1 MSQFDLTQ
9 LSKKNQEFVRI
20 AKHQLLENGKTEEE
34 AESLIQEILPAI
46 HENQGK
52 GIPARTLFGAPTV
65 WAASF
70 SPEKHQK
77 RYEKEHPK
85 LNDAPSLMILDSFLF
100 IFGVFAAISAFM
112 NLVAP
117 RRTGYGLITLIL
129 GSLTG
134 ALLLYLM
141 YYFFY
146 QYMDGTKDRS
156 ERPSLWKSMPILV
169 GVMFLWVIVLSFTSL
184 LPQVLNPT
192 IPDVLA
198 IVLGALALVLRF
210 YLKKRFNIKSSSTA
224 PATRR

>member
-1 MSQFDLTQ
+1 
-9 LSKKNQEFVRI
+9 
-20 AKHQLLENGKTEEE
+20 
-34 AESLIQEILPAI
+34 
-46 HENQGK
+46 
-52 GIPARTLFGAPTV
+52 
-65 WAASF
+65 
-70 SPEKHQK
+70 
-77 RYEKEHPK
+77 
-85 LNDAPSLMILDSFLF
+85 MILDSFLF

-192 IPDVLA
+192 IPDVFA
-198 IVLGALALVLRF
+198 IILGALALVLRF

-224 PATRR
+224 PTTRR

>member
-1 MSQFDLTQ
+1 MSHTDLHQ
-9 LSKKNQEFVRI
+9 LSKKNQEFIRI

-65 WAASF
+65 WANSF
-70 SPEKHQK
+70 SEKE

-141 YYFFY
+141 Y
-146 QYMDGTKDRS
+146 
-156 ERPSLWKSMPILV
+156 
-169 GVMFLWVIVLSFTSL
+169 
-184 LPQVLNPT
+184 
-192 IPDVLA
+192 
-198 IVLGALALVLRF
+198 
-210 YLKKRFNIKSSSTA
+210 
-224 PATRR
+224 

>member
-1 MSQFDLTQ
+1 MSQTDLHQ
-9 LSKKNQEFVRI
+9 LSKKNQEFIRI

-65 WAASF
+65 WANSF
-70 SPEKHQK
+70 SEKE

-141 YYFFY
+141 SLSLEIHADSCWSHVPLGHCLVLYFPTPTGSQPNYSRCPCHRF
-146 QYMDGTKDRS
+146 RS
-156 ERPSLWKSMPILV
+156 FSTCP
-169 GVMFLWVIVLSFTSL
+169 SL
-184 LPQVLNPT
+184 LPQETL
-192 IPDVLA
+192 
-198 IVLGALALVLRF
+198 
-210 YLKKRFNIKSSSTA
+210 
-224 PATRR
+224 

>member
-1 MSQFDLTQ
+1 MSHTDLHQ
-9 LSKKNQEFVRI
+9 LSKKNQEFIRI

-65 WAASF
+65 WANSF
-70 SPEKHQK
+70 SEKE

-156 ERPSLWKSMPILV
+156 ERPLFGNPCRFLLESCSFGSLSCP
-169 GVMFLWVIVLSFTSL
+169 L
-184 LPQVLNPT
+184 LPYSH
-192 IPDVLA
+192 
-198 IVLGALALVLRF
+198 RF
-210 YLKKRFNIKSSSTA
+210 STQLFQMSL
-224 PATRR
+224 PSF

>member
-1 MSQFDLTQ
+1 MKTLAMVTIVMSIPTMIFSAYGMNFKDNELPLNGEPNAFWLIIFIAFALTGSLVVYLIHKKNGSNKLVTSKEYLCLKPTLNQ
-9 LSKKNQEFVRI
+9 LSKKNQEFIRI
-20 AKHQLLENGKTEEE
+20 AKHQLLENGKSEEE

-65 WAASF
+65 WANSF
-70 SPEKHQK
+70 SEKE

-129 GSLTG
+129 
-134 ALLLYLM
+134 
-141 YYFFY
+141 
-146 QYMDGTKDRS
+146 
-156 ERPSLWKSMPILV
+156 EV
-169 GVMFLWVIVLSFTSL
+169 
-184 LPQVLNPT
+184 
-192 IPDVLA
+192 
-198 IVLGALALVLRF
+198 
-210 YLKKRFNIKSSSTA
+210 
-224 PATRR
+224 

>member
-1 MSQFDLTQ
+1 MSHTDLHQ
-9 LSKKNQEFVRI
+9 LSKKNQEFIRI

-65 WAASF
+65 WANSF
-70 SPEKHQK
+70 SEKE

-117 RRTGYGLITLIL
+117 HRTGYGLITLIL

-184 LPQVLNPT
+184 LPQILNPT
-192 IPDVLA
+192 IPDVFA

>member
-1 MSQFDLTQ
+1 MSQFDLNQ
-9 LSKKNQEFVRI
+9 LSKKNQEFIRI

-52 GIPARTLFGAPTV
+52 GIPARTLFGAPTA
-65 WAASF
+65 WANAF
-70 SPEKHQK
+70 SNQE

-169 GVMFLWVIVLSFTSL
+169 GVMFLSFTSL